1 MANLMNFQ
9 NNRQPSYLDTIGQ
22 KATNL
27 AQFGMA
33 MMKVYDVG
41 KVMYDGFTVAAPYIE
56 AAMAAGL

>member
-33 MMKVYDVG
+33 MKKVYDVG
-41 KVMYDGFTVAAPYIE
+41 KVMYDGFQVAAPYLE